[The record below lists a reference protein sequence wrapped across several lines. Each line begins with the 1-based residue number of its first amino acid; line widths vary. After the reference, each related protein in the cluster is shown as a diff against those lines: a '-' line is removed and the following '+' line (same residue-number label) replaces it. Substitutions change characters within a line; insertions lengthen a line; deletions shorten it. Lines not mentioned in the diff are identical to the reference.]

1 MIFSFKC
8 TDKYDIFDRY
18 YHFQK
23 TLDTF
28 LTDINEGYVE
38 ESEASDNDSYSE
50 MPSATVQTPNWTSNT
65 RKMLINYE
73 RTHDWNPY

>member
-18 YHFQK
+18 YHFEK

-28 LTDINEGYVE
+28 LTDIHEGYVE
-38 ESEASDNDSYSE
+38 ESEASDNDSYSLLRNAKRN
-50 MPSATVQTPNWTSNT
+50 SSNT
-65 RKMLINYE
+65 ELDFEY
-73 RTHDWNPY
+73 TQDVD